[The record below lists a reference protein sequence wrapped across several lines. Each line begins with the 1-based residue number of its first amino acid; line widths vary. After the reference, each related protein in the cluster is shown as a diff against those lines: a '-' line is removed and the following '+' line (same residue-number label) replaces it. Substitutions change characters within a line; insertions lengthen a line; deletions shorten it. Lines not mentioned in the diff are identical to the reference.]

1 MSDKCNGNLDTTTYA
16 GTLIW
21 LKTGQPSNCA
31 KYTGHVAELKTAAD
45 RLNGYIT
52 DVIELYPAGTL
63 RPLSDILTTEPSMNP
78 TEQILTDGGNEG
90 RAKQEIFAV
99 KEALYED
106 LQEGNLE
113 GVSPEAKTAITN
125 AIAAWRDVDASWNL
139 LHQLDGQYAAELAKD
154 DENAKS
160 MTQKF
165 FEGLETQHDDP
176 DRMRIPGIS
185 WLADQLANKASEE
198 ADAEWDRNNQASGS
212 IQSQG
217 IGALVANENYLGTPF
232 REQCFIQ
239 ANIFPLVEMRRSG
252 NFVKK
257 KQYPRKTAQ
266 GCLMAGGAPFGFLN
280 RLTQGPHT
288 SAMFSIPH
296 EVLSQLQ
303 PQVLFYK
310 VSTGDDGSLIETPV
324 TFPKSTFATDIADML
339 KNKNRRGYGV
349 GLKSFKWTYDG
360 SDPFSTKK
368 SIKAQLQVHATSF
381 AELLRPRGPDSRP
394 FRYADLAMKTGK
406 IDDKV
411 PPACSTSVN
420 DTILDAS
427 EKLDFRL
434 KAVVGYAIPGNLS
447 VTRGDKDKISR
458 AIADS
463 FVTLELTPTIHSFDF
478 DDTGRVTFT
487 INYLA
492 YIEDFF
498 DDYYYDIFASGG
510 TNSIDAYKFR
520 MQKAFDIATDKAKG
534 ESATATI
541 NTDDSKAL
549 KALQTRNLSS
559 LTTRL
564 VKRKRMY
571 YYKVPLKSLNDAAI
585 GAILPIY
592 DSNDQILNENEV
604 KTEIANLKTEA
615 AKSSK
620 NVAKQNRLLNQASAL
635 TKHLEESHLEGEE
648 AQRHASDTKRQVTF
662 FFLYDLVDT
671 ILEGIYVALNTAY
684 PKALTAMPA
693 VKEAE
698 KVKAKEIKTLRS
710 MQENLA
716 HLRVLLG
723 PMEIA
728 NPHKKNEYVNISL
741 GEIPISLKYYS
752 EWMTDKILSRD
763 RTGYTLSA
771 FLNDFIKNY
780 LRNFLNDNA
789 CGGDKFRQKASL
801 HTATV
806 SAYSVNESYD
816 NITLFQKGLN
826 RGKKPNE
833 QTDVFVTPGAS
844 TTFPRPFL
852 NTMGSR
858 VTAGPRSMGQAMQHN
873 YMMFYAGRTRPD
885 ELMTGNWQLDQAQGI
900 YHYVMGDARGIVK
913 NIRLDKKS
921 AKGLKELRFEQEG
934 YDGLLQL
941 REVYNVT
948 IDAFLLPNTY
958 PGVYIFVDP
967 RGFAPDTTGYK
978 GIDPV
983 TKKPFPVDMYELTRY
998 GVGGYYMIT
1007 KSEHTIAAG
1016 ERSSQILAS
1025 WVASKEKPGEN
1036 PATGTDV
1043 ESAEEGVQKCRSQKK
1058 KAAMPFGATTPPPPV
1073 PPDDV
1078 EVDPDAW
1085 NKDLGENENS
1095 PDDGGWNEDYGE
1107 TTVFEDGSS
1116 ITESYETSDP
1126 SDTAQGSVGGG

>member
-1 MSDKCNGNLDTTTYA
+1 MSDKCSKGLNQETQAATILWLNTTGCAEMARLVAAIKEEGDLANSALGGIETALKAAGSTLSTPTPLSGDITSAPTVAPTDAPLTAGGRDGPPLQAIKTFQGAIDTLLA
-16 GTLIW
+16 NPTL
-21 LKTGQPSNCA
+21 PA
-31 KYTGHVAELKTAAD
+31 DAKTAAEQAKLAA
-45 RLNGYIT
+45 RGLNARWHELHDLNDKMHEKMAADKEANQGYLAAAASAVD
-52 DVIELYPAGTL
+52 DVIEGDVTGVLGALAPFSPLVLGL
-63 RPLSDILTTEPSMNP
+63 RYF
-78 TEQILTDGGNEG
+78 G
-90 RAKQEIFAV
+90 
-99 KEALYED
+99 
-106 LQEGNLE
+106 
-113 GVSPEAKTAITN
+113 
-125 AIAAWRDVDASWNL
+125 
-139 LHQLDGQYAAELAKD
+139 
-154 DENAKS
+154 
-160 MTQKF
+160 
-165 FEGLETQHDDP
+165 
-176 DRMRIPGIS
+176 
-185 WLADQLANKASEE
+185 NKAAAE
-198 ADAEWDRNNQASGS
+198 ADAEFDAATQARGDVLSK
-212 IQSQG
+212 G
-217 IGALVANENYLGTPF
+217 IAGLQANENYLGTPF

-239 ANIFPLVEMRRSG
+239 TNIFPLVEMRRSG

-310 VSTGDDGSLIETPV
+310 VSTADDGSLIETPI
-324 TFPKSTFATDIADML
+324 TFPKSTFATDITDML

-368 SIKAQLQVHATSF
+368 SIKSQLQVHATSF
-381 AELLRPRGPDSRP
+381 AELLRPRGDESRP

-406 IDDKV
+406 IDDRV

-447 VTRGDKDKISR
+447 VTRADKDKISR

-498 DDYYYDIFASGG
+498 DDYYYDIFASGA
-510 TNSIDAYKFR
+510 TNSIDSYKFR
-520 MQKAFDIATDKAKG
+520 MQKAFDIAAQKAKVEG
-534 ESATATI
+534 GVPTI

-549 KALQTRNLSS
+549 KALQTRNLRS

-571 YYKVPLKSLNDAAI
+571 YYKLDLKSLNQGTI

-592 DSNDQILNENEV
+592 DSNDQILNETEV
-604 KTEIANLKTEA
+604 KTEIANLKAEA
-615 AKSSK
+615 ARS
-620 NVAKQNRLLNQASAL
+620 AKDVKKQRRLISQANAL
-635 TKHLEESHLEGEE
+635 TKNLEESHLEGEE
-648 AQRHASDTKRQVTF
+648 AQRHASDKKRQVTF

-671 ILEGIYVALNTAY
+671 ILEGIYTALNTAY
-684 PKALTAMPA
+684 PKTLTAMQA
-693 VKEAE
+693 VNEAE
-698 KVKAKEIKTLRS
+698 KVKAKEIKTLRG
-710 MQENLA
+710 MQENFSQ
-716 HLRVLLG
+716 LRVLLG

-728 NPHKKNEYVNISL
+728 NPHKKSEYVNISL

-752 EWMTDKILSRD
+752 EWMSDKILSRD

-806 SAYSVNESYD
+806 SAYSMDEAYD
-816 NITLFQKGLN
+816 NITLFQKLLN
-826 RGKKPNE
+826 IGVKPNE
-833 QTDVFVTPGAS
+833 ETDVFVTPPAS
-844 TTFPRPFL
+844 ADFPRPFL

-858 VTAGPRSMGQAMQHN
+858 VTMGPRSMGQAMQHN

-885 ELMTGNWQLDQAQGI
+885 ELMTGNSQLDQAGGI

-921 AKGLKELRFEQEG
+921 AKSLKELRFEQEG

-967 RGFAPDTTGYK
+967 RGFAPDTTGYE

-1025 WVASKEKPGEN
+1025 WVASKEKPGAA
-1036 PATGTDV
+1036 PATDTSV
-1043 ESAEEGVQKCRSQKK
+1043 ESGEEGVQKCRAQKK
-1058 KAAMPFGATTPPPPV
+1058 KLAFDMGGATPPPPV

-1078 EVDPDAW
+1078 EMNPEVTGTDVERGYEEE
-1085 NKDLGENENS
+1085 GEGPAPLDVGTDDSLYAEIS
-1095 PDDGGWNEDYGE
+1095 PDELMGGYD
-1107 TTVFEDGSS
+1107 
-1116 ITESYETSDP
+1116 
-1126 SDTAQGSVGGG
+1126 

>member
-1 MSDKCNGNLDTTTYA
+1 
-16 GTLIW
+16 
-21 LKTGQPSNCA
+21 
-31 KYTGHVAELKTAAD
+31 
-45 RLNGYIT
+45 
-52 DVIELYPAGTL
+52 
-63 RPLSDILTTEPSMNP
+63 
-78 TEQILTDGGNEG
+78 
-90 RAKQEIFAV
+90 
-99 KEALYED
+99 
-106 LQEGNLE
+106 
-113 GVSPEAKTAITN
+113 
-125 AIAAWRDVDASWNL
+125 
-139 LHQLDGQYAAELAKD
+139 
-154 DENAKS
+154 
-160 MTQKF
+160 
-165 FEGLETQHDDP
+165 
-176 DRMRIPGIS
+176 
-185 WLADQLANKASEE
+185 
-198 ADAEWDRNNQASGS
+198 
-212 IQSQG
+212 
-217 IGALVANENYLGTPF
+217 
-232 REQCFIQ
+232 
-239 ANIFPLVEMRRSG
+239 
-252 NFVKK
+252 
-257 KQYPRKTAQ
+257 
-266 GCLMAGGAPFGFLN
+266 
-280 RLTQGPHT
+280 
-288 SAMFSIPH
+288 MFSIPH

-310 VSTGDDGSLIETPV
+310 VSTADDGSLIETPI

-368 SIKAQLQVHATSF
+368 SIKSQLQIHATSF

-406 IDDKV
+406 IDDRV

-434 KAVVGYAIPGNLS
+434 KAVVGYAIPGNLW
-447 VTRGDKDKISR
+447 VTRADKDKISR

-478 DDTGRVTFT
+478 DETGRVTFT

-510 TNSIDAYKFR
+510 TTSIDAYKFR
-520 MQKAFDIATDKAKG
+520 MQKAFDIASDKAKAEG
-534 ESATATI
+534 SAPTI

-571 YYKVPLKSLNDAAI
+571 YYKLSLKSLNEAAI
-585 GAILPIY
+585 GAILPVY

-604 KTEIANLKTEA
+604 KTEIANLKAEA
-615 AKSSK
+615 AKSAK
-620 NVAKQNRLLNQASAL
+620 NVVKQNRLLNQASAL
-635 TKHLEESHLEGEE
+635 TKHLEESHLAGEE

-671 ILEGIYVALNTAY
+671 ILGGIHTALNTAY

-693 VKEAE
+693 IKEAE
-698 KVKAKEIKTLRS
+698 KVKAKEVKTLRG
-710 MQENLA
+710 MQESFSQ
-716 HLRVLLG
+716 LRVLLG
-723 PMEIA
+723 PIEIA

-801 HTATV
+801 HAASV
-806 SAYSVNESYD
+806 SAYSENEATDHISLY
-816 NITLFQKGLN
+816 QKYIN
-826 RGKKPNE
+826 RNKKLNE

-844 TTFPRPFL
+844 KSFPRPFL

-858 VTAGPRSMGQAMQHN
+858 TTAGPRSMGQAMQHN
-873 YMMFYAGRTRPD
+873 YMMFYSGRTRPD

-934 YDGLLQL
+934 YDGLLQIH
-941 REVYNVT
+941 EVYNVT

-1043 ESAEEGVQKCRSQKK
+1043 ESAEEGVQKCRSQQKK
-1058 KAAMPFGATTPPPPV
+1058 VAMEFGATTPPPPV

-1078 EVDPDAW
+1078 
-1085 NKDLGENENS
+1085 GENPE
-1095 PDDGGWNEDYGE
+1095 PPPEGDDVERGYAEEESGPPPMDVGTDDSLYGE
-1107 TTVFEDGSS
+1107 EVS
-1116 ITESYETSDP
+1116 P
-1126 SDTAQGSVGGG
+1126 SDLTDAARGY